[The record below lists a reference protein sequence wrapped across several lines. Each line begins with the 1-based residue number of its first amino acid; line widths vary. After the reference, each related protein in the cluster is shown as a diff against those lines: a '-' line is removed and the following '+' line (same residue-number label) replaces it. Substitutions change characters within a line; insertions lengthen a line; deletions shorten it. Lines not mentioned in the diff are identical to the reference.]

1 MARDVW
7 VMLQNYDELLAYLRT
22 QGSAFTEVRAHHA
35 VELPTYA
42 PPVEGTLVI
51 LWSPDP
57 QLVQL
62 IHPLPFAVPPERVSA
77 VEGALLRL
85 NHVLALPGFGYN
97 YATAHVYFRLVLPRQ
112 PSGQIAEEDIG
123 RAASTV
129 MTTLRNYWVP
139 LRSIILDGAA
149 PETILT
155 AAAGG

>member
-1 MARDVW
+1 
-7 VMLQNYDELLAYLRT
+7 MLQNYDELLAYLRT
-22 QGSAFTEVRAHHA
+22 QGAACTEVRAHHA

-62 IHPLPFAVPPERVSA
+62 IHPLPFAVLPERVAA

-97 YATAHVYFRLVLPRQ
+97 YATARVYFRLVLPRQ
-112 PSGQIAEEDIG
+112 PSGQIDEEDIG

-129 MTTLRNYWVP
+129 MSTLRNYWVP
-139 LRSIILDGAA
+139 LRSIILEGAA
-149 PETILT
+149 PETLLT
-155 AAAGG
+155 APAVG

>member
-1 MARDVW
+1 
-7 VMLQNYDELLAYLRT
+7 MLQNYDELVAYLQKEGAACT
-22 QGSAFTEVRAHHA
+22 AVRDHHA

-42 PPVEGTLVI
+42 PPVEGALVI

-62 IHPLPFAVPPERVSA
+62 IHPLPFAVVPERVAA

-85 NHVLALPGFGYN
+85 NHALALPGFGYN
-97 YATAHVYFRLVLPRQ
+97 YTTARVYFRLVLPRQ
-112 PSGQIAEEDIG
+112 PSGQIGEEDIG

-129 MTTLRNYWVP
+129 MSTLRDYWMP
-139 LRSIILDGAA
+139 LRAIILEGAA

-155 AAAGG
+155 ARAGG